1 MRFITD
7 SNDLSVFL
15 GQPLKKNLKIKGI
28 SIDTRTIKK
37 EYLFIAIKGEV
48 LDGNDYIFEAIKKGA
63 SLVITDRLEYKGHKN
78 KKIIY
83 VNNSLIALKK
93 ISKNILKT
101 YKGNIIGI
109 TGSNGKTTTTKIVSN
124 TLTKSSSTIKNF
136 NNEIGMPL
144 SIFHANKKSKNLVI
158 EMGAAKSGDI
168 NYLSSILK
176 PDIGIIT
183 NIGNSHL
190 ENLKNINGV
199 LKVKSELIPNIKKG
213 GYLIVPNDNLNY
225 LQFWKQQCNYV
236 HMITFGKNKNADFY
250 PENIKSSIE
259 KLEFNIISKKF
270 DVNFKVKSSL
280 SGDHNMKNIM
290 AAFAVSFLLKESL
303 EKFNKRLNKNSIVR
317 QKQTKW
323 LKKSLLIDDSY
334 NANPDSV
341 KKAIDL
347 LSSSNKR
354 KILILGDMLELGRF
368 RKLLHKDVGKYAK
381 LKKID
386 IFLGFGDLTKYAIQ
400 SFGKNGFFF
409 KDEDDL
415 RDFLKLNIKRSDV
428 VLLKGSRGMR
438 MERFINV

>member
-1 MRFITD
+1 
-7 SNDLSVFL
+7 
-15 GQPLKKNLKIKGI
+15 
-28 SIDTRTIKK
+28 
-37 EYLFIAIKGEV
+37 
-48 LDGNDYIFEAIKKGA
+48 
-63 SLVITDRLEYKGHKN
+63 
-78 KKIIY
+78 
-83 VNNSLIALKK
+83 
-93 ISKNILKT
+93 
-101 YKGNIIGI
+101 
-109 TGSNGKTTTTKIVSN
+109 
-124 TLTKSSSTIKNF
+124 
-136 NNEIGMPL
+136 
-144 SIFHANKKSKNLVI
+144 
-158 EMGAAKSGDI
+158 
-168 NYLSSILK
+168 
-176 PDIGIIT
+176 
-183 NIGNSHL
+183 
-190 ENLKNINGV
+190 
-199 LKVKSELIPNIKKG
+199 
-213 GYLIVPNDNLNY
+213 
-225 LQFWKQQCNYV
+225 
-236 HMITFGKNKNADFY
+236 MITFGKNKNADFY

-400 SFGKNGFFF
+400 S
-409 KDEDDL
+409 L
-415 RDFLKLNIKRSDV
+415 SLIH
-428 VLLKGSRGMR
+428 
-438 MERFINV
+438 I